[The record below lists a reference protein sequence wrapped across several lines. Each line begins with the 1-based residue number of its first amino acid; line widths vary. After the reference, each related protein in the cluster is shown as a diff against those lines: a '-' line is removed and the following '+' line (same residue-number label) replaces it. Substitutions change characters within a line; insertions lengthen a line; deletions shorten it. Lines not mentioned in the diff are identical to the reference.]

1 MQTIDFSRTIVNSKM
16 FDITSLTDFFYSD
29 RTNNYSYIIVILTN
43 TELGS
48 CNKMYL

>member
-1 MQTIDFSRTIVNSKM
+1 MQTIDFSQTIVNSKM
-16 FDITSLTDFFYSD
+16 FDITSLTDFFTVIG
-29 RTNNYSYIIVILTN
+29 TNNYSPLSYFIC